1 MAEEAVRL
9 MGAHDVVA
17 ALALRR
23 TRMQRLLAA
32 TVARDVAAGLA
43 PARILVMPDS
53 SLTKWLR
60 QVRATLPMQDSM
72 GIIDVVAPLGHEA
85 AARASMTLIMAETI
99 AEEAIRGAISALWAA
114 AIRALEARVAM
125 AVLLMNEAILSEDRA
140 ATDVMVMKETAK
152 AIGSRL

>member
-23 TRMQRLLAA
+23 TRTQRLLAA
-32 TVARDVAAGLA
+32 TVARGGAAGLA

-60 QVRATLPMQDSM
+60 QVRAMLPM
-72 GIIDVVAPLGHEA
+72 
-85 AARASMTLIMAETI
+85 
-99 AEEAIRGAISALWAA
+99 
-114 AIRALEARVAM
+114 
-125 AVLLMNEAILSEDRA
+125 
-140 ATDVMVMKETAK
+140 
-152 AIGSRL
+152 